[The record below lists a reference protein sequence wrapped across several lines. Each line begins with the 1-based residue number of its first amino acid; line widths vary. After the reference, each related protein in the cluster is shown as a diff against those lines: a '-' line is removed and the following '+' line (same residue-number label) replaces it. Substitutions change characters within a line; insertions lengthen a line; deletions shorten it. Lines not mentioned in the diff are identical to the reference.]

1 MIDRLFGAGSFRALE
16 TMLTFAAERQKAI
29 AANIANV
36 DSVGYRTR
44 DLSEGDFRAAL
55 TRAFEGRDGA
65 PAGFALGESA
75 DAGPLKAGNNNVDLE
90 LEMAK
95 MVRNSALHST
105 AAALLAHQFSL
116 LREAVSGHVIS

>member
-16 TMLTFAAERQKAI
+16 TMLTYASDRQKAI

-36 DSVGYRTR
+36 DSVGYRTQ
-44 DLSEGDFRAAL
+44 DVSDDDFRSAL
-55 TRAFEGRDGA
+55 ARAFEGRGGA
-65 PAGFALGESA
+65 PSAFRIGEAAES
-75 DAGPLKAGNNNVDLE
+75 GPLKAGGNNVDLE

-95 MVRNSALHST
+95 MVRNSALHGT

>member
-1 MIDRLFGAGSFRALE
+1 MMDRLFGAGSLRALE
-16 TMLTFAAERQKAI
+16 TMLTFASDRQNVI
-29 AANIANV
+29 AGNIANV

-44 DLSEGDFRAAL
+44 DLSEGDFRSAL
-55 TRAFEGRDGA
+55 ARAFEGRGGA
-65 PAGFALGESA
+65 PEAFEAGEAA
-75 DAGPLKAGNNNVDLE
+75 DAGPLKAGGNNVDLE
-90 LEMAK
+90 VEMAK

>member
-16 TMLTFAAERQKAI
+16 TMLTYASDRQKAI
-29 AANIANV
+29 ATNIANV

-44 DLSEGDFRAAL
+44 DLSEDDFRAAL
-55 TRAFEGRDGA
+55 TRAFEGRGDA
-65 PAGFALGESA
+65 PSAFRIGEAAES
-75 DAGPLKAGNNNVDLE
+75 GPLKAGGNNVDLE